1 MKTLRAIIMLAV
13 LLAAL
18 PLHADKRKDTR
29 TRVLI
34 ETTAGNITL
43 ALYDETPMHRDN
55 FIKLVKEGFYDGLLF
70 HRTIEG
76 FMIQSGDPDSRN
88 APKGKQLGEGGPGY
102 TLSAEILYPQF
113 YHKRGALAAAREGDD
128 ERIAECLKTLRAQL
142 GRSADMIERVRSY
155 AKRRDGREN
164 PVDLKKVAR
173 EVVNE
178 VGQSKSSRTA
188 VTLEL
193 PEEET
198 VVEGNGLELFLL
210 LLNLLKN
217 AQRAT
222 EEAKASSPV
231 RVRLI
236 RTSEKIRL
244 TVEND
249 GRPLSEEEVAKL
261 GTPFSTTSEDGLG
274 LGLVIVQSIAEA
286 HRAKLLYRAREAGG
300 LSVSLDFPPFARSA
314 PETEPSEGH
323 EE

>member
-1 MKTLRAIIMLAV
+1 MPCTNGSSSINSLCSRAYC
-13 LLAAL
+13 
-18 PLHADKRKDTR
+18 P
-29 TRVLI
+29 
-34 ETTAGNITL
+34 TARSISSITFLVVVL
-43 ALYDETPMHRDN
+43 ALA
-55 FIKLVKEGFYDGLLF
+55 LGLYQIF
-70 HRTIEG
+70 R
-76 FMIQSGDPDSRN
+76 
-88 APKGKQLGEGGPGY
+88 
-102 TLSAEILYPQF
+102 
-113 YHKRGALAAAREGDD
+113 ALR
-128 ERIAECLKTLRAQL
+128 L
-142 GRSADMIERVRSY
+142 
-155 AKRRDGREN
+155 
-164 PVDLKKVAR
+164 LKKPNLLKNHASGVY
-173 EVVNE
+173 
-178 VGQSKSSRTA
+178 
-188 VTLEL
+188 EL

>member
-1 MKTLRAIIMLAV
+1 MRYALRGLETLLRRSKT
-13 LLAAL
+13 
-18 PLHADKRKDTR
+18 
-29 TRVLI
+29 
-34 ETTAGNITL
+34 
-43 ALYDETPMHRDN
+43 
-55 FIKLVKEGFYDGLLF
+55 
-70 HRTIEG
+70 
-76 FMIQSGDPDSRN
+76 
-88 APKGKQLGEGGPGY
+88 GE
-102 TLSAEILYPQF
+102 
-113 YHKRGALAAAREGDD
+113 AREGDD

-249 GRPLSEEEVAKL
+249 GRPLSDEELAKL